1 MRASFLLKIIFLI
14 TSVMLISG
22 NVWAK
27 EGVIT
32 GFGKWLDGEKS
43 CPTCPDCFGTLASE
57 GVVCPD
63 TKLKDIK
70 RPAFEIGLRGDFFA
84 TPTGGPAQF
93 AVSNYSFIFKH
104 NFSNVFNVYG
114 TYSTAQI
121 EKTEY
126 KNSLYDKTWHYQ
138 TVIAGAGWY
147 IHPVIELFIGFG
159 KVEAQNSEGS
169 EELGFAFERGLRAHW
184 ALNNLGYKVNLSL
197 ISREVPLADEGVEIE
212 RSPGT
217 ATATWISAGITIPI
231 GF

>member
-1 MRASFLLKIIFLI
+1 MRLALCVKIFVFMSLF
-14 TSVMLISG
+14 MLIS
-22 NVWAK
+22 NNIWAQ
-27 EGVIT
+27 EGAIT
-32 GFGKWLDGEKS
+32 SFGKWLDGGNECPECPS
-43 CPTCPDCFGTLASE
+43 CAFNSQ

-63 TKLKDIK
+63 SKLKDIK
-70 RPAFEIGLRGDFFA
+70 RPPFEVGLRGDFFA

-93 AVSNYSFIFKH
+93 AISNFSFIFKH
-104 NFSNVFNVYG
+104 NFSNVFNIYG

-138 TVIAGAGWY
+138 TVIGGVGWY
-147 IHPVIELFIGFG
+147 VHPVIELFIGFG
-159 KVEAQNSEGS
+159 KVDARNSEGS
-169 EELGFAFERGLRAHW
+169 EDLGFAFERGLRAHW

-212 RSPGT
+212 RSPAT
-217 ATATWISAGITIPI
+217 ATATWISVGITIPI